1 MLKATLAWRIEFG
14 LSDISGWR
22 DVMTLENS
30 TGKTYV
36 RGYTRHGHAV
46 LIMRPAMENTNNHD
60 GNIKNL
66 IYTMERAIACSEKSG
81 QEKLLLVIDFE
92 NYSLFNAPPMKTS
105 RQVLSI
111 LQDHYPERL
120 FRACLVRPPMIFYAF
135 YKMISPFVDRVTS
148 EKVCMLTNA
157 DMNNPNNQLHQV
169 VDRAS
174 LEAVFGG
181 EDFRPFD
188 SALYLDGPFDADY
201 NTILSLSLLVTGNAA
216 VEEDSS

>member
-1 MLKATLAWRIEFG
+1 MLQATLAWRTEFG
-14 LSDISGWR
+14 LNDISSWR
-22 DVMTLENS
+22 DVMAIENS

-36 RGYTRHGHAV
+36 RGYTKDGHV
-46 LIMRPAMENTNNHD
+46 ILIMRPAKENTNDHD

-66 IYTMERAIACSEKSG
+66 IYTMERAVACSEKLG
-81 QEKLLLVIDFE
+81 QEKLLLVIDYQ

-120 FRACLVRPPMIFYAF
+120 LRACLVRPPMIFYAF

-148 EKVCMLTNA
+148 DKVCMLTNA
-157 DMNNPNNQLHQV
+157 DMNNANNQLYQV
-169 VDRAS
+169 ADRAM

-181 EDFRPFD
+181 EDSRPFD
-188 SALYLDGPFDADY
+188 SPLYLDGPFDEEY
-201 NTILSLSLLVTGNAA
+201 NTILSRVNGDA
-216 VEEDSS
+216 VEEKIT